1 MLEAAV
7 AASPGPSE
15 DGLAVLANKIA
26 VKVKQRQAVPTL
38 AFMQN
43 LRIDVES
50 GRNSTSV
57 SSTCTW
63 ERIYSGRPF

>member
-26 VKVKQRQAVPTL
+26 VKVKQR
-38 AFMQN
+38 
-43 LRIDVES
+43 
-50 GRNSTSV
+50 
-57 SSTCTW
+57 
-63 ERIYSGRPF
+63 